1 MLASKL
7 KDSLLWPPR
16 SRVCVRP
23 AERLGRSAPPL
34 TGGGSSA
41 ALLITLAP
49 GLRQSRSVSLRLTV
63 AAPPEASTAGNSPCT
78 QKGALKNGADQNR
91 AKRRP
96 VLFPI
101 IIFVRYQPAN
111 FGFAQRFSEV
121 WNQVFRE
128 I

>member
-7 KDSLLWPPR
+7 KDSLLEPPR

-23 AERLGRSAPPL
+23 AERVDRSAPPL

-78 QKGALKNGADQNR
+78 QKGAIKNGAHRDR
-91 AKRRP
+91 ATRRP
-96 VLFPI
+96 GLFC
-101 IIFVRYQPAN
+101 AT
-111 FGFAQRFSEV
+111 A
-121 WNQVFRE
+121 
-128 I
+128 